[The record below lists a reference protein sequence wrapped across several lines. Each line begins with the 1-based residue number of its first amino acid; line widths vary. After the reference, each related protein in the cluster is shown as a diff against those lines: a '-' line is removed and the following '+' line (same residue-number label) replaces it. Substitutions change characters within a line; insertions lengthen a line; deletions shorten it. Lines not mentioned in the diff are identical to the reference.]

1 MLKKQKVRL
10 DRKELK
16 LKKFIM
22 FFLILKFIA
31 PSTLRASVTIHHE
44 TNFLLRKLKAN
55 WSDNKSW
62 TTSSTCLSETP
73 ESRLSSSRF
82 GPKKVQK
89 RNSSSFAKLHFLLK
103 ETLIYLPRFPPK
115 KSWKIERTEIGGHCF
130 SWDADCL
137 RPFDVHRAMMVVH
150 PICSITL
157 QSLTKLHLGQKAEK
171 LQNAFVLDTSN

>member
-1 MLKKQKVRL
+1 
-10 DRKELK
+10 
-16 LKKFIM
+16 M

-31 PSTLRASVTIHHE
+31 PSTLRASVTTHHE
-44 TNFLLRKLKAN
+44 TNFLVRKLKAN

-89 RNSSSFAKLHFLLK
+89 RSSSSFAKLHFLLK

-115 KSWKIERTEIGGHCF
+115 KIVKNRKDGNW
-130 SWDADCL
+130 
-137 RPFDVHRAMMVVH
+137 RPLLFMRCWLSTPFRCPPRYDG
-150 PICSITL
+150 S
-157 QSLTKLHLGQKAEK
+157 SSHL
-171 LQNAFVLDTSN
+171 LNYFTVTH

>member
-1 MLKKQKVRL
+1 
-10 DRKELK
+10 
-16 LKKFIM
+16 M

-31 PSTLRASVTIHHE
+31 PSTLRASVTTHHE
-44 TNFLLRKLKAN
+44 TNFLVRKLKAN

-82 GPKKVQK
+82 GPKKSSEEELSFFRQTAFSFE
-89 RNSSSFAKLHFLLK
+89 RNFDIFTS
-103 ETLIYLPRFPPK
+103 FPPK